1 MKLKGRRAL
10 VTGASSGIGRAIA
23 LRFAE
28 EGADVAITGRRAAR
42 LAETATRART
52 HGGTVVEI
60 LAEHTQAADNTRA
73 VAQAV
78 AGLGGLDILVNAA
91 GVIGND
97 SIAPAKPDE
106 WRRILD
112 NNLEAVYDL
121 THRATPHIVAGVRG
135 SIVNL
140 SSVAGLRPYANLL
153 GYCVSKAA
161 INTLTQCL
169 ALELAPRGVR
179 VNAVAPGYT
188 LSDGLKAKIAKG
200 ERNPEAI
207 QATTALRRFV
217 EPRDV
222 AEAALF
228 LCSDRAGA
236 ITGVTLPVDAGWL
249 VQAPYAQ
256 YLQGNPIRQT
266 SAN

>member
-1 MKLKGRRAL
+1 MRLSGRRAL

-28 EGADVAITGRRAAR
+28 EGAHVAITGRRLVR
-42 LAETATRART
+42 LAETATKART
-52 HGGTVVEI
+52 YGVTVVEI
-60 LAEHTQAADNTRA
+60 TAEHTRAEDNIRA
-73 VAQAV
+73 VEQAV

-97 SIAPAKPDE
+97 SISPPKPEE

-153 GYCVSKAA
+153 GYCVSKSA

-169 ALELAPRGVR
+169 ALELAPHKVR
-179 VNAVAPGYT
+179 VNAINPGVVVSELHVT
-188 LSDGLKAKIAKG
+188 GNAVSDYAAFL
-200 ERNPEAI
+200 ERARDTHPLGRPGQPEEI
-207 QATTALRRFV
+207 
-217 EPRDV
+217 
-222 AEAALF
+222 AALAAF
-228 LCSDRAGA
+228 LVSDEAGW
-236 ITGVTLPVDAGWL
+236 ITGGLHVVDGGRTL
-249 VQAPYAQ
+249 
-256 YLQGNPIRQT
+256 T
-266 SAN
+266 SLR

>member
-42 LAETATRART
+42 LAETAIRART

-169 ALELAPRGVR
+169 ALELAPKGVR
-179 VNAVAPGYT
+179 VNAINQGVVVSELHVTGNAVSDYAAFLERARETHPLGRPGQ
-188 LSDGLKAKIAKG
+188 
-200 ERNPEAI
+200 PEEI
-207 QATTALRRFV
+207 
-217 EPRDV
+217 
-222 AEAALF
+222 AALAAF
-228 LCSDRAGA
+228 LVSDEAGW
-236 ITGVTLPVDAGWL
+236 ITGGLHVVDGGRTL
-249 VQAPYAQ
+249 
-256 YLQGNPIRQT
+256 T
-266 SAN
+266 SLR